1 MNDVPPIDL
10 KRIDW
15 DKGAGLV
22 PAIVQD
28 ARDGRVLMLAYMN
41 REALQ
46 RTQATRRVTFYSRS
60 RARLWEKGE
69 TSGHGLQLR
78 AIRLDCDGD
87 TLLISAVPE
96 GPVCHTGAATCF
108 GDDPPPGETLSF
120 LTRLE
125 QLIST
130 RIAENTEGSYT
141 ARLYRS
147 GIRRIAQKVGEE
159 GLEVALAACLES
171 NEALLGEGADLL
183 YHLLVLLRA
192 RNLSLPQLV
201 AVLDTRHASAQAAE
215 RS

>member
-1 MNDVPPIDL
+1 VSDNDLQRV
-10 KRIDW
+10 DW

-28 ARDGRVLMLAYMN
+28 ARDGRVLMLGYMN

-46 RTQATRRVTFYSRS
+46 RTQDTRRVTFYSRS
-60 RARLWEKGE
+60 RECLWEKGE
-69 TSGHGLQLR
+69 TSGHGLELR
-78 AIRLDCDGD
+78 AIQLDCDSD
-87 TLLISAVPE
+87 TLLISAVPS
-96 GPVCHTGAATCF
+96 GPVCHTGTATCF
-108 GDDPPPGETLSF
+108 GDDPPAGETLSF
-120 LTRLE
+120 LGRLE

-130 RIAENTEGSYT
+130 RIAENPEGSYT

-147 GIRRIAQKVGEE
+147 GVKRIAQKVGEE

-192 RNLSLPQLV
+192 RNLSLAQLV
-201 AVLDTRHASAQAAE
+201 AVLDARHASAQAAE
-215 RS
+215 RG